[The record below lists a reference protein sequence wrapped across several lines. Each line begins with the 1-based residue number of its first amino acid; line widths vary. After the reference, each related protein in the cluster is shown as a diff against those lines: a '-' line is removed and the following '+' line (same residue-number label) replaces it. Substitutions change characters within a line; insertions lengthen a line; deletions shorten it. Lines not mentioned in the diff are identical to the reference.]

1 MISEV
6 GGGGGEGVVGDLS
19 KKYPADLFRSEKIVQ
34 GYTWGKIYSRLKKYP
49 PWLILLEKNLKPFYI
64 GEKIYLQRFGE
75 KKVLPKPNHPYF
87 SSKVDLFARLNH
99 FLILGYAR

>member
-49 PWLILLEKNLKPFYI
+49 SWLIMLEKNLTPFYI
-64 GEKIYLQRFGE
+64 GEKNSISRG
-75 KKVLPKPNHPYF
+75 
-87 SSKVDLFARLNH
+87 
-99 FLILGYAR
+99 